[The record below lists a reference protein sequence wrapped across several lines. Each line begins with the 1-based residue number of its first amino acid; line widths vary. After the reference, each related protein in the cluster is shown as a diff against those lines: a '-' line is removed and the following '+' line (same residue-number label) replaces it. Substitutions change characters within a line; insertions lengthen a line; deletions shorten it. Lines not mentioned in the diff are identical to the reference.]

1 MKIIFF
7 GTPELAAPV
16 LKRISDSHTV
26 VMVVTQPDTL
36 FGRKQI
42 LTPSPIAK
50 VAEEL
55 NLPVLKPGKLT
66 TEIKVADTIEMPY
79 KDHGDGNGKGY
90 QLDLEAVNFTTT
102 EGKIVCL
109 YKRPAVKN
117 GYKNHFI
124 NGGYVAKD
132 ENGYTAVY
140 PDLAAGLISITRD
153 VAAGNTCNW
162 FQIGIVGQ
170 ETTEGDTLAIT
181 DLEVRIIPNF

>member
-1 MKIIFF
+1 M
-7 GTPELAAPV
+7 A
-16 LKRISDSHTV
+16 
-26 VMVVTQPDTL
+26 
-36 FGRKQI
+36 
-42 LTPSPIAK
+42 
-50 VAEEL
+50 
-55 NLPVLKPGKLT
+55 KLT

-124 NGGYVAKD
+124 NGGYVAKG